1 MYRKISN
8 NNTRIYEI
16 YLRAS
21 FQNDR
26 DIYFHSPRFQV
37 AFHRNLSRSFVTV
50 PLSIHHITRHCIFDN
65 IIIDRAQFLMDSK
78 KNSPTN
84 PLLVSPLC
92 KTCATNNRTRTLA
105 KSTSRIYRDGIRD
118 RLKKRWDAG
127 RRCWRFKR
135 SRPRLE
141 CPARETS
148 GQ

>member
-21 FQNDR
+21 FQNDC

-50 PLSIHHITRHCIFDN
+50 PLSIHHITRHSIFDN

-84 PLLVSPLC
+84 PLLISPLR
-92 KTCATNNRTRTLA
+92 KTCTTKSTKNRTLA
-105 KSTSRIYRDGIRD
+105 KSTSRRIYRDGIRD
-118 RLKKRWDAG
+118 RLKKRWDAD
-127 RRCWRFKR
+127 R
-135 SRPRLE
+135 
-141 CPARETS
+141 
-148 GQ
+148 

>member
-84 PLLVSPLC
+84 PLLVSSLR

-135 SRPRLE
+135 SCPRLE

>member
-37 AFHRNLSRSFVTV
+37 AFHCNLSRSFVTV

>member
-50 PLSIHHITRHCIFDN
+50 PLSIHITRHSIFDN

-84 PLLVSPLC
+84 PLLVSPLR

-135 SRPRLE
+135 SCPRLE

>member
-37 AFHRNLSRSFVTV
+37 AFHCNLSRSFVTV
-50 PLSIHHITRHCIFDN
+50 PLSIHITRHSIFDN

-84 PLLVSPLC
+84 PLLISPLRN
-92 KTCATNNRTRTLA
+92 KVNEESNTKRTLA
-105 KSTSRIYRDGIRD
+105 KSTSRIYRD
-118 RLKKRWDAG
+118 RLKKRWDAD

-135 SRPRLE
+135 SCPRLE